1 MTMRN
6 GHPRKTRAPI
16 IVIIPKRKRIMGEE
30 PAVERYSPVAM
41 EIMKAPA
48 IRPAISGR
56 IYCTMGAVCSL
67 AAPAMSRIKQAIQN
81 AIFPGFPIIA
91 SHTATAPNKKRPD
104 HSGTV
109 AEPAFTETFRKL
121 QLRIPFSD

>member
-91 SHTATAPNKKRPD
+91 SHTATAPSRPPHTSSPFFELSVSFISFPPNVILKK
-104 HSGTV
+104 
-109 AEPAFTETFRKL
+109 E
-121 QLRIPFSD
+121 